1 MFSWFLVSDTT
12 YSLPY
17 PTPFS
22 PSIPL
27 HLQTKYS
34 ELPVPPKFIVPSK
47 STEWPEQCW
56 GIRLGEFVKG
66 FKNGDCDTTEAQRLA
81 LSGLGFK
88 AFAPSVMRKT
98 AAAAAIASAT
108 AERRAG
114 EVDGASAEI
123 GMRETVGSRSTEIVT
138 AETNEKDKEMEKERE
153 IEREKEREIERE
165 REKERENER
174 ERERDR
180 VCNKSALPCSPEL
193 VT

>member
-1 MFSWFLVSDTT
+1 M
-12 YSLPY
+12 
-17 PTPFS
+17 
-22 PSIPL
+22 
-27 HLQTKYS
+27 
-34 ELPVPPKFIVPSK
+34 
-47 STEWPEQCW
+47 
-56 GIRLGEFVKG
+56 KG

-98 AAAAAIASAT
+98 AAAAAIATAT

-114 EVDGASAEI
+114 EVGGASAEI
-123 GMRETVGSRSTEIVT
+123 GMRETVGSRSTETVT

-174 ERERDR
+174 ERERERERDR